1 MARMLTACLAGMLLV
16 AGVACAPFPGTLEQ
30 PSCEELFADLD
41 RVQRVYGAD
50 TLRLGFDDRAISFP
64 ALNRPVRMLRAQ
76 GCITRV
82 DDLAGIEQAAAS
94 LQPFERVTGGAAVPP
109 QSVHVGVVDG
119 FAGLSLATSISEGW
133 ATAAG
138 ASGSTGSGDATTSG
152 RSPARTRL
160 RRRSRRR
167 GRRASPKPMRR
178 TIRGFDRAS
187 QASMPAMIARRVA
200 MPAPVSDEVM
210 TSWG

>member
-16 AGVACAPFPGTLEQ
+16 AGAACAPFPGTLEQ

-50 TLRLGFDDRAISFP
+50 TLRLGLDDRAISFP

-82 DDLAGIEQAAAS
+82 DDLAGIEQVAAS
-94 LQPFERVTGGAAVPP
+94 LQPFERATGGAAVPP

-119 FAGLSLATSISEGW
+119 FAGLSLANQYFGRLGYRSRSVGVDGLGRRYYIGSFTSADEVAQAIEV
-133 ATAAG
+133 ARAAG
-138 ASGSTGSGDATTSG
+138 FSYAYATEYP
-152 RSPARTRL
+152 R
-160 RRRSRRR
+160 
-167 GRRASPKPMRR
+167 
-178 TIRGFDRAS
+178 F
-187 QASMPAMIARRVA
+187 
-200 MPAPVSDEVM
+200 
-210 TSWG
+210 